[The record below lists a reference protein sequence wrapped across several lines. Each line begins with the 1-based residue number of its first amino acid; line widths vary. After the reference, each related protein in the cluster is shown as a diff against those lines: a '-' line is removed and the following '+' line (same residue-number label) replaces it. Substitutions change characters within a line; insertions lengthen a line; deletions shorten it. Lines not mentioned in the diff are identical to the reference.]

1 MGVTVCCVVL
11 DVGDEDMMD
20 GRDRRTIVREIT
32 QLRRDK
38 DELVE
43 KNRNLMKEKKQLEGD
58 RLLRIGYEM
67 KVYRLRR

>member
-1 MGVTVCCVVL
+1 MTVCCVVL

-43 KNRNLMKEKKQLEGD
+43 KNRSLMKEKKQLEGD

>member
-1 MGVTVCCVVL
+1 MTVCCVVL

-43 KNRNLMKEKKQLEGD
+43 KNRSLMKEKKQLEGD
-58 RLLRIGYEM
+58 RLLRIWI
-67 KVYRLRR
+67 

>member
-1 MGVTVCCVVL
+1 MTVCCVVL
-11 DVGDEDMMD
+11 DVGDDDMMD

-43 KNRNLMKEKKQLEGD
+43 KNRSLMKEKKQLEGD